1 MSSSDLSEHLLNDAG
16 IVTVPGDAFGDHGQG
31 HLRMLFTAPEK
42 DISRGLD
49 LLTTSL
55 AKLPHN
61 LFATNDRA
69 TNTQQ

>member
-31 HLRMLFTAPEK
+31 HLRMLFTAPEE
-42 DISRGLD
+42 DISRGLE

-61 LFATNDRA
+61 
-69 TNTQQ
+69 